1 MVRSMGSWM
10 LPMTDDPPVT
20 PPTRQTVTCRA
31 SPGCHLSVT
40 GLSCRQGRLA
50 GCFATAHSMPPGF
63 HRLIA
68 AQFASALADNAVL
81 IVTIAL
87 LQQQGDAAWL
97 APLLKFGFTLSYVV
111 LAPVVGPL
119 ADAFP
124 KARLMAVMNGVKV
137 LGVLALLGGLHPLLA
152 FTVIGFG
159 AAAYAP
165 AKYGLITEMVPGE
178 GLVRANGWIEV
189 SVVCAALLGT
199 MLGGALVSPWW
210 LSSLEGIDWLLGSSA
225 ALSMQSLPAGA
236 LSGSLLLLLGVYAA
250 AALLNAGIPDSGARY
265 GASAIHPVTLTRD
278 FLQANRTLWR
288 DPAGGLSLAVTT
300 IFWGV
305 GATLQFAVLG
315 WAGQV
320 LQLRLEQ
327 AAYLQGA
334 VALGVIAGAAAAA
347 RWLTLSQAARV
358 LPLGIVL
365 GALIAASAFTPSLEL
380 ALPVL
385 VLLGAVGGLL
395 VVPLNALL
403 QHRGHQLLTAGRSIA
418 VQGFN
423 ENASVLVMLAVYA
436 GLLALELPIVSLM
449 CGFGLCIGL
458 SMTWL
463 CWRRLRPATRTSSPP
478 AAQHSI

>member
-1 MVRSMGSWM
+1 
-10 LPMTDDPPVT
+10 
-20 PPTRQTVTCRA
+20 
-31 SPGCHLSVT
+31 
-40 GLSCRQGRLA
+40 
-50 GCFATAHSMPPGF
+50 MPPGF

-87 LQQQGDAAWL
+87 LQQQGSAPWL
-97 APLLKFGFTLSYVV
+97 APLLKFGFTLSYVL

-137 LGVLALLGGLHPLLA
+137 LGVLALLCGLDPLLA

-165 AKYGLITEMVPGE
+165 AKYGLITELVPGE
-178 GLVRANGWIEV
+178 QLVRANGWIEV

-199 MLGGALVSPWW
+199 VLGGALVSPW
-210 LSSLEGIDWLLGSSA
+210 LLAGLTQA
-225 ALSMQSLPAGA
+225 ATAGDGHAAAGLGQWPAGA
-236 LSGSLLLLLGVYAA
+236 LSGSLLLLLAVYAA
-250 AALLNAGIPDSGARY
+250 AALLNAGLPDSGARY
-265 GASAIHPVTLTRD
+265 PASAVHPLRLTRE
-278 FLQANRTLWR
+278 FLGANRTLWR
-288 DPAGGLSLAVTT
+288 DPGGGLSLAVTT

-315 WAGQV
+315 WAAQV
-320 LQLRLEQ
+320 LLLPLEQ

-347 RWLTLSQAARV
+347 RWVTLSGARRM
-358 LPLGIVL
+358 LPLGVLL
-365 GALIAASAFTPSLEL
+365 GAMIAAAAFTPSLAW
-380 ALPVL
+380 ALPL
-385 VLLGAVGGLL
+385 LAGLGAVGGLL

-403 QHRGHQLLTAGRSIA
+403 QHRGHQLLSAGRSIA

-423 ENASVLVMLAVYA
+423 ENASVL
-436 GLLALELPIVSLM
+436 G
-449 CGFGLCIGL
+449 IGRCWPL
-458 SMTWL
+458 S
-463 CWRRLRPATRTSSPP
+463 S
-478 AAQHSI
+478 Q